1 MDGNKKIVIKT
12 KIDTKQAEADLKAL
26 KSSIRDTA
34 KELSS
39 VEKQITQAN
48 SHRSKLA
55 DDLKSAQAAAQA
67 TRKAIQDLDTKM
79 TAGKEFDA
87 LAAKSEELSTAY
99 EHQDNKLKQ
108 LQQDYKAY
116 LKAQEASKAAFT
128 PEQAAASA
136 QVGQTYQSQIAAAQA
151 ELNATAQKLDALGAR
166 MDALHQRGV
175 TGYDAKDLQQQQK
188 LLTQLEKQQAAAEQ
202 AQKAY
207 DAQGAALEGLKQK
220 HETLT
225 GLMQQEETSAQ
236 NLASTLQQSTASS
249 GMESVG
255 KSAASTTARVKRA
268 SKAVSHFGS
277 RMRGIVTGALVFNL
291 ISSGLRS
298 VVNTMGSAIM
308 QTNGFKTALAQL
320 KGAAATCAAPLVSA
334 LGSALTFII
343 NLLATALG
351 YLAQLISLL
360 TGKSISAMK
369 AQAKALNKT
378 GSAAS
383 KATKSLAAFDEINRL
398 QDKSGGGGGVGF
410 DTSGI
415 GQLPGWMKK
424 LAEDFGAGFKKGFG
438 DAAQGLANIKADLAQ
453 IGADLKEIWQDP
465 AVNAAVKRF
474 ASTAVFAL
482 GEIVGAA
489 ASIGVSIAENL
500 VGGFARY
507 LNRSKG
513 FLKKILPNILNL
525 GSDLMA
531 LLGDTAAA
539 IATVFRSLGSEGA
552 KQLTSGFIGMLAN
565 SALGIIQTVEQVA
578 YAIAKPLLQ
587 PFIDN
592 AEKIRQV
599 FANLAAVVAPFF
611 VGIADG
617 IAAFFAAMGDFYNA
631 VLKPIIDGF
640 AVLNS
645 ELLGDFLDTINRV
658 LESLT
663 GTKDMLHSVGE
674 VVGFVI
680 AAVLTGLTVV
690 KTVTTALGAA
700 KLAVTGLHGAFTL
713 VSGVISGFPALLGAI
728 LSPAGLVVAA
738 IAAVIAAGVLL
749 YQNWDTIKAKAAE
762 LAASIQQKLN
772 DAKESI
778 ISWCDSVR
786 QFWADLGENLKAKAQ
801 DTLASLQQGWDEF
814 CTRFLQLVANFC
826 AKTKQDF
833 LNWCSA
839 VLQFWL
845 NAANK
850 VVSITQNMTA
860 KAKALWQAFCTGV
873 QNLVSGFV
881 GSVGSAMNGLRSLF
895 SNIWS
900 AITRIV
906 GDAITNIINGVLS
919 MVERITSAIS
929 SILSALSNMHSRVS
943 DGISSAQSAIG
954 GTAVY
959 SAPLTDLPVPAL
971 AQGAVIPANHKF
983 LAMLGDQR
991 SGTNVEAPL
1000 DTIKQAVAEVMEDL
1014 QAGQMAGF
1022 EAVVSVLRE
1031 ILSAVYGI
1039 ELTDEDVGR
1048 AVQRWQRK
1056 QLIATGGV

>member
-67 TRKAIQDLDTKM
+67 TRKAIQDLDAKM

-87 LAAKSEELSTAY
+87 LAAKSEELSTTY

-116 LKAQEASKAAFT
+116 RKAQETSKAAFT

-136 QVGQTYQSQIAAAQA
+136 QVGQNYQHRIAAAQA
-151 ELNATAQKLDALGAR
+151 ELNATAQKLDALGAQ

-175 TGYDAKDLQQQQK
+175 TGYDAKDLQQQN
-188 LLTQLEKQQAAAEQ
+188 LLTQKLEKQQATAEQ

-220 HETLT
+220 HETLA
-225 GLMQQEETSAQ
+225 GLMQQEETAAQ
-236 NLASTLQQSTASS
+236 NLASTIQQAAVSP

-255 KSAASTTARVKRA
+255 KSAASTASRVTRA
-268 SKAVSHFGS
+268 SKAVTYFGR
-277 RMRGIVTGALVFNL
+277 RMREIVTGALVFNL

-298 VVNTMGSAIM
+298 VTNTMGSAIM
-308 QTNGFKTALAQL
+308 QTNGFKAALAQL
-320 KGAAATCAAPLVSA
+320 KGAAATCVAPLVSA

-378 GSAAS
+378 GSAAA

-398 QDKSGGGGGVGF
+398 QDNSSGGGGGGVGF

-415 GQLPGWMKK
+415 GQLPSWLKK
-424 LAEDFGAGFKKGFG
+424 LAEEFGAGFKKGFG

-453 IGADLKEIWQDP
+453 IGADLKDIWQDP
-465 AVNAAVKRF
+465 AVHAAVKRF

-489 ASIGVSIAENL
+489 ASIGVSVAENL
-500 VGGFARY
+500 VGGFAQY
-507 LNRSKG
+507 LNRSKD
-513 FLKKILPNILNL
+513 FLKKILPNILNM

-531 LLGDTAAA
+531 LLGDTVAA

-552 KQLTSGFIGMLAN
+552 KQLTSGFIGILAN

-592 AEKIRQV
+592 AEKIRDV

-611 VGIADG
+611 VGVSDG
-617 IAAFFAAMGDFYNA
+617 FAVFFAAMGDFYNA
-631 VLKPIIDGF
+631 VLNPIIDGF
-640 AVLNS
+640 AALNS

-663 GTKDMLHSVGE
+663 GTKDVLHSVGE

-680 AAVLTGLTVV
+680 AAVLTGLTVI

-700 KLAVTGLHGAFTL
+700 KLVITGLHGAFTL

-738 IAAVIAAGVLL
+738 IAAAIAAGVLL
-749 YQNWDTIKAKAAE
+749 YQNWDTIKTKCAE
-762 LAASIQQKLN
+762 LIAAI
-772 DAKESI
+772 
-778 ISWCDSVR
+778 
-786 QFWADLGENLKAKAQ
+786 
-801 DTLASLQQGWDEF
+801 QQGWNEF
-814 CTRFLQLVANFC
+814 CTRFLQLVSNFC
-826 AKTKQDF
+826 TKTKQD
-833 LNWCSA
+833 LQNWCSA

-850 VVSITQNMTA
+850 VVSTTQNMAA
-860 KAKALWQAFCTGV
+860 KAKALWQTLCTGV
-873 QNLVSGFV
+873 RNLVSGFV
-881 GSVGSAMNGLRSLF
+881 STVGSAMNGLRNLF
-895 SNIWS
+895 SSIWS

-919 MVERITSAIS
+919 MVERIANAIS
-929 SILSALSNMHSRVS
+929 GILSALSSMHSRVS

-954 GTAVY
+954 GAAVY

-971 AQGAVIPANHKF
+971 ARGAVIPANREF
-983 LAMLGDQR
+983 LAVLGDQ
-991 SGTNVEAPL
+991 SHGTNVEAPL

-1039 ELTDEDVGR
+1039 ELTDEDVGH

-1056 QLIATGGV
+1056 QLTATGGV

>member
-67 TRKAIQDLDTKM
+67 TRKAIQDLDAKM

-87 LAAKSEELSTAY
+87 LAAKSEELSATY
-99 EHQDNKLKQ
+99 EHQDSKLKQ

-116 LKAQEASKAAFT
+116 RKAQETSKAAFT

-136 QVGQTYQSQIAAAQA
+136 QVGQNYQHRIAAARA
-151 ELNATAQKLDALGAR
+151 ELNATAQKLDALGAQ

-175 TGYDAKDLQQQQK
+175 TGYDAKDLQQQN
-188 LLTQLEKQQAAAEQ
+188 LLTQKLEKQQATAEQ

-220 HETLT
+220 HETLV
-225 GLMQQEETSAQ
+225 GLMQQEETAAQ
-236 NLASTLQQSTASS
+236 NLASTIQQAAVSP

-255 KSAASTTARVKRA
+255 KSAASTASRVTRA
-268 SKAVSHFGS
+268 SKAVTYFGR
-277 RMRGIVTGALVFNL
+277 RMREIVAGALVFNL

-298 VVNTMGSAIM
+298 VTNTMGSAIM
-308 QTNGFKTALAQL
+308 QTNGFKAALAQL
-320 KGAAATCAAPLVSA
+320 KGAAATCVAPLVSA

-378 GSAAS
+378 GSAAA

-398 QDKSGGGGGVGF
+398 QDNSSGGGGGVGF

-415 GQLPGWMKK
+415 GQLPSWLKK
-424 LAEDFGAGFKKGFG
+424 LAEEFGAGFKKGFG

-453 IGADLKEIWQDP
+453 IGADLKDIWQDP
-465 AVNAAVKRF
+465 AVHAAVKRF

-489 ASIGVSIAENL
+489 ASIGVSVAENL
-500 VGGFARY
+500 VGGFAQY
-507 LNRSKG
+507 LNRSKD

-525 GSDLMA
+525 GSDLMS
-531 LLGDTAAA
+531 LLGDTVAA

-592 AEKIRQV
+592 AEKIRDV

-611 VGIADG
+611 VGVSDG
-617 IAAFFAAMGDFYNA
+617 FAVFFAAMGDFYNA

-640 AVLNS
+640 AALNS

-663 GTKDMLHSVGE
+663 GTKDALHSVGE

-680 AAVLTGLTVV
+680 AAVLTGLTVI

-700 KLAVTGLHGAFTL
+700 KLVITGLHGAFTL

-738 IAAVIAAGVLL
+738 IAAAIAAGVLL
-749 YQNWDTIKAKAAE
+749 YQNWDTIKAKCAE
-762 LAASIQQKLN
+762 LIAAI
-772 DAKESI
+772 
-778 ISWCDSVR
+778 
-786 QFWADLGENLKAKAQ
+786 
-801 DTLASLQQGWDEF
+801 QQGWNEF
-814 CTRFLQLVANFC
+814 CTRFLQLVSNFC
-826 AKTKQDF
+826 TKTKQD
-833 LNWCSA
+833 LQNWCSA

-850 VVSITQNMTA
+850 VVSTTQNMAA
-860 KAKALWQAFCTGV
+860 KAKALWQTLCTGV
-873 QNLVSGFV
+873 RNLVSSFV
-881 GSVGSAMNGLRSLF
+881 STVGSAMNGLRNLF
-895 SNIWS
+895 SSIWS

-919 MVERITSAIS
+919 MVERIANAIS
-929 SILSALSNMHSRVS
+929 GILSALSSMHSRVS

-954 GTAVY
+954 GAAVY

-971 AQGAVIPANHKF
+971 ARGAVIPANREF
-983 LAMLGDQR
+983 LAVLGDQ
-991 SGTNVEAPL
+991 SHGTNVEAPL
-1000 DTIKQAVAEVMEDL
+1000 ATIQQAVAEVMEDV

-1022 EAVVSVLRE
+1022 ETLAELLRQL
-1031 ILSAVYGI
+1031 ISAVYGI
-1039 ELTDEDVGR
+1039 ELIDEQVGR
-1048 AVQRWQRK
+1048 AAQRWQRH
-1056 QLIATGGV
+1056 QEIMMGGAF

>member
-67 TRKAIQDLDTKM
+67 TRKAIQDLDAKM

-87 LAAKSEELSTAY
+87 LVAKSEELSTAY

-136 QVGQTYQSQIAAAQA
+136 QVGQTYQSRIAAAQT

-236 NLASTLQQSTASS
+236 NLASTLQQSTASP

-398 QDKSGGGGGVGF
+398 QDKSGGVGF

-513 FLKKILPNILNL
+513 FLKK
-525 GSDLMA
+525 
-531 LLGDTAAA
+531 
-539 IATVFRSLGSEGA
+539 
-552 KQLTSGFIGMLAN
+552 LT
-565 SALGIIQTVEQVA
+565 
-578 YAIAKPLLQ
+578 
-587 PFIDN
+587 
-592 AEKIRQV
+592 
-599 FANLAAVVAPFF
+599 
-611 VGIADG
+611 
-617 IAAFFAAMGDFYNA
+617 MGLSFW
-631 VLKPIIDGF
+631 
-640 AVLNS
+640 
-645 ELLGDFLDTINRV
+645 
-658 LESLT
+658 
-663 GTKDMLHSVGE
+663 TK
-674 VVGFVI
+674 
-680 AAVLTGLTVV
+680 
-690 KTVTTALGAA
+690 
-700 KLAVTGLHGAFTL
+700 
-713 VSGVISGFPALLGAI
+713 
-728 LSPAGLVVAA
+728 
-738 IAAVIAAGVLL
+738 
-749 YQNWDTIKAKAAE
+749 
-762 LAASIQQKLN
+762 
-772 DAKESI
+772 
-778 ISWCDSVR
+778 
-786 QFWADLGENLKAKAQ
+786 
-801 DTLASLQQGWDEF
+801 
-814 CTRFLQLVANFC
+814 
-826 AKTKQDF
+826 
-833 LNWCSA
+833 
-839 VLQFWL
+839 
-845 NAANK
+845 
-850 VVSITQNMTA
+850 
-860 KAKALWQAFCTGV
+860 
-873 QNLVSGFV
+873 
-881 GSVGSAMNGLRSLF
+881 
-895 SNIWS
+895 
-900 AITRIV
+900 
-906 GDAITNIINGVLS
+906 
-919 MVERITSAIS
+919 
-929 SILSALSNMHSRVS
+929 
-943 DGISSAQSAIG
+943 
-954 GTAVY
+954 
-959 SAPLTDLPVPAL
+959 
-971 AQGAVIPANHKF
+971 
-983 LAMLGDQR
+983 
-991 SGTNVEAPL
+991 
-1000 DTIKQAVAEVMEDL
+1000 
-1014 QAGQMAGF
+1014 
-1022 EAVVSVLRE
+1022 
-1031 ILSAVYGI
+1031 
-1039 ELTDEDVGR
+1039 
-1048 AVQRWQRK
+1048 
-1056 QLIATGGV
+1056 

>member
-1 MDGNKKIVIKT
+1 MDGNKKIIIKT

-67 TRKAIQDLDTKM
+67 TRKALQDLDAKM
-79 TAGKEFDA
+79 TEGKEFDA
-87 LAAKSEELSTAY
+87 LVTKSEELSATY

-116 LKAQEASKAAFT
+116 RKAQETSKAVFT

-136 QVGQTYQSQIAAAQA
+136 QVGQTYQRRIAAAQA
-151 ELNATAQKLDALGAR
+151 ELNATAQKLNALGAQ
-166 MDALHQRGV
+166 MDTLHQRGV
-175 TGYDAKDLQQQQK
+175 TGYDAKDLQQQNR
-188 LLTQLEKQQAAAEQ
+188 LTQKLEKQQATAEQ

-220 HETLT
+220 HETLA
-225 GLMQQEETSAQ
+225 GLMQQEETAAQ
-236 NLASTLQQSTASS
+236 NLASTIQQAAVSP

-255 KSAASTTARVKRA
+255 KSAASTASRVTKA
-268 SKAVSHFGS
+268 SKAVTYFGR
-277 RMRGIVTGALVFNL
+277 RMREIVTGALVFNL

-298 VVNTMGSAIM
+298 VTNSLGSAIM
-308 QTNGFKTALAQL
+308 QTNGFKAALAQL
-320 KGAAATCAAPLVSA
+320 KGAATTCVAPLVSA

-378 GSAAS
+378 GSAAA

-398 QDKSGGGGGVGF
+398 QDNSSGGGGVGF

-415 GQLPGWMKK
+415 GQLPSWLKK
-424 LAEDFGAGFKKGFG
+424 LAEEFGAGFKKGFG

-453 IGADLKEIWQDP
+453 IGADLKDIWQDP
-465 AVNAAVKRF
+465 AVHAAVKRF

-489 ASIGVSIAENL
+489 ASIGVSVAENL
-500 VGGFARY
+500 VGGFAQY
-507 LNRSKG
+507 LNRSKD

-525 GSDLMA
+525 GADLMA
-531 LLGDTAAA
+531 LLGDTVAA

-587 PFIDN
+587 PFINN
-592 AEKIRQV
+592 AEKIRDV

-611 VGIADG
+611 VGVSDG
-617 IAAFFAAMGDFYNA
+617 FAVFFAAMGDFYNV

-640 AVLNS
+640 AALNS
-645 ELLGDFLDTINRV
+645 ELLGDFLDIINRV

-663 GTKDMLHSVGE
+663 GTKDVLHSVGE

-680 AAVLTGLTVV
+680 AAVLTGLTVIQ
-690 KTVTTALGAA
+690 TVTTALGVA
-700 KLAVTGLHGAFTL
+700 KLVVTGLHGAFTL

-738 IAAVIAAGVLL
+738 IAAAIAAGVLL
-749 YQNWDTIKAKAAE
+749 YQNWDTIKAKCAE
-762 LAASIQQKLN
+762 LIAAI
-772 DAKESI
+772 
-778 ISWCDSVR
+778 
-786 QFWADLGENLKAKAQ
+786 
-801 DTLASLQQGWDEF
+801 QQGWNEF
-814 CTRFLQLVANFC
+814 CTRFLQLVSNFC
-826 AKTKQDF
+826 TKTKQD
-833 LNWCSA
+833 LQNWCSA

-845 NAANK
+845 NTANK
-850 VVSITQNMTA
+850 VVSTTQNMAA
-860 KAKALWQAFCTGV
+860 KAKALWQTLCTGMR
-873 QNLVSGFV
+873 NLVSGFV
-881 GSVGSAMNGLRSLF
+881 STVGSAMNGLRNLF
-895 SNIWS
+895 SSIWS

-919 MVERITSAIS
+919 MVERIANAIS
-929 SILSALSNMHSRVS
+929 GILSALSSMHSRVS

-954 GTAVY
+954 GAAVY

-971 AQGAVIPANHKF
+971 ARGAVIPANREF
-983 LAMLGDQR
+983 LAVLGDQ
-991 SGTNVEAPL
+991 SHGTNVEAPL

-1048 AVQRWQRK
+1048 AVQRWQHK